1 MGVEPLPLGGY
12 KITMTMQTHL
22 PRRTRNGAPC
32 FRCSATA
39 LVLAAALY
47 TGLAVPAP
55 AVAQTQTSGGALP
68 EPWRV
73 VTINERIK
81 PTQYQAATV
90 DGVVAF
96 EAQAD
101 GSMALLARPL
111 EVDLNATPV
120 LCWRWRVERVLEK
133 ADMATKAGDDYA
145 ARVYVA
151 FALPPE
157 AMSFGVRTQLR
168 LGRTIFG
175 DLLPDA
181 ALNYVW
187 DNRYPVGTEKPNAYT
202 DRTRMVVLQSGPEGV
217 GRWVTERRDVRADVV
232 RAFGTDRARPTLL
245 AVAADTDNTGER
257 ARSAFADLQFVA
269 ADAPC
274 PF

>member
-1 MGVEPLPLGGY
+1 MHV
-12 KITMTMQTHL
+12 Q
-22 PRRTRNGAPC
+22 
-32 FRCSATA
+32 
-39 LVLAAALY
+39 
-47 TGLAVPAP
+47 
-55 AVAQTQTSGGALP
+55 AQTQTQAQTQAQPQAKPPAMPPDVALP

-73 VTINERIK
+73 VTINDRIK
-81 PTQYQAATV
+81 PTEYRAATV
-90 DGVVAF
+90 DGVSAF

-151 FALPPE
+151 FSLPPE
-157 AMSFGVRTQLR
+157 AMSFGVRAQLR
-168 LGRTIFG
+168 LGRAIFG

-202 DRTRMVVLQSGPEGV
+202 DRTRMVVLQTGPERV
-217 GRWVTERRDVRADVV
+217 GQWVTERRDVRADVV
-232 RAFGTDRARPTLL
+232 RAFGSDRARPTLL

-274 PF
+274 LF